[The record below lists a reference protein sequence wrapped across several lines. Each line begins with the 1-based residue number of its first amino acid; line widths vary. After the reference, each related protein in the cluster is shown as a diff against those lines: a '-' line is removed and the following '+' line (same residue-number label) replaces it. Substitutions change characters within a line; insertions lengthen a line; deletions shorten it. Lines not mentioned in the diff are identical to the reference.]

1 MPSDNPILNSPYH
14 EPLLHYDTDS
24 EGSLDYNLIRKGRRI
39 FKADSAV
46 IPTRQ
51 SGQKEVFEWNED
63 AEDYLAHIINL
74 CRKEVGQWRIANYP
88 NTTY

>member
-1 MPSDNPILNSPYH
+1 MTDINIMSADNPILNSPYL

-24 EGSLDYNLIRKGRRI
+24 EGSLDYTSIRKGRRI

-51 SGQKEVFEWNED
+51 TGQKEVFEKR
-63 AEDYLAHIINL
+63 
-74 CRKEVGQWRIANYP
+74 RKRPTVFY
-88 NTTY
+88 